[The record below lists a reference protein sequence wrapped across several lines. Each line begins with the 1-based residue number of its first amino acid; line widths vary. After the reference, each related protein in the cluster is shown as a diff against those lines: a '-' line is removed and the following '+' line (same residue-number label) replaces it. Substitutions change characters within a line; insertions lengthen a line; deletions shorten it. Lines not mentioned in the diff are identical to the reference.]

1 MKGIE
6 RLTVIANTYRTLVQL
21 DASTELLDHYKEDML
36 RQGVTV
42 KSVTKGF
49 AVTHICAGVPGMEVQ
64 VPVTERR

>member
-21 DASTELLDHYKEDML
+21 DASTELLDHYKEDKL

-42 KSVTKGF
+42 KAVTKGF

-64 VPVTERR
+64 VPVTERK

>member
-1 MKGIE
+1 MRGIE

-21 DASTELLDHYKEDML
+21 DASTELLDHYREDML

-42 KSVTKGF
+42 KAVTKGF

-64 VPVTERR
+64 VPVEERR